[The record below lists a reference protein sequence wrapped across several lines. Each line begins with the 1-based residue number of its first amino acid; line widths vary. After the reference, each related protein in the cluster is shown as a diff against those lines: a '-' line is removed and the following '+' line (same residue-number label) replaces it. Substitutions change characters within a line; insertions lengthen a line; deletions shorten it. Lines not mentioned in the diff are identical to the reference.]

1 MRIWNQKY
9 ELNVQQ
15 RIIVDNK
22 EMKSRPKKGNA
33 VVMILY
39 NTETLNFVT

>member
-22 EMKSRPKKGNA
+22 GDEVEEQTKKR
-33 VVMILY
+33 
-39 NTETLNFVT
+39 